1 MKRLA
6 CILFVLIA
14 CVLVMSARSHYAT
27 VYNQFGSLVSAVSWA
42 QHGNLACEMVDNRL
56 TVDNGSSHSIAI
68 ADTTFVPASGYQ
80 YLVRAAALHNQPGR
94 SYVVTD
100 SLGNKK
106 RVERTSWGVIFAYAN
121 PSHYMHVEISSF
133 NSNFYDDL
141 TDKRQMTVE
150 VWRHQGNSANRIC
163 SIPLDDGVDLYDG
176 LNTLMVSVDKG
187 QAVISVGKK
196 KLKAVATVELSDDD
210 VSLVKT
216 GLFLGAGSKIAVE
229 RTVLSTQSDPP
240 RRVATTWTRE
250 SLDQHFAISSDPLEG
265 YWQYQDRDMEDK
277 WLRLGGRYTVAL
289 VASHGGYDIIYVDG
303 SQVNAPQW
311 QFGLLKGHISRTIF
325 DGHYDLV
332 WIDAMFAPIT
342 HDAYAAFENG
352 VLMTLSFPVYNSQ
365 LRLSK
370 VLQP

>member
-1 MKRLA
+1 
-6 CILFVLIA
+6 
-14 CVLVMSARSHYAT
+14 
-27 VYNQFGSLVSAVSWA
+27 
-42 QHGNLACEMVDNRL
+42 
-56 TVDNGSSHSIAI
+56 
-68 ADTTFVPASGYQ
+68 
-80 YLVRAAALHNQPGR
+80 
-94 SYVVTD
+94 
-100 SLGNKK
+100 
-106 RVERTSWGVIFAYAN
+106 
-121 PSHYMHVEISSF
+121 MHVEISSF

-289 VASHGGYDIIYVDG
+289 VASHGGYDIIYVDK
-303 SQVNAPQW
+303 S
-311 QFGLLKGHISRTIF
+311 
-325 DGHYDLV
+325 
-332 WIDAMFAPIT
+332 
-342 HDAYAAFENG
+342 
-352 VLMTLSFPVYNSQ
+352 
-365 LRLSK
+365 
-370 VLQP
+370 